1 MSLPSTI
8 ISDWLPGTLLDTDLW
23 MSMCRQAAG
32 LVGTIDIGQGGLW
45 PTLAQF
51 DGSFWMPVR
60 ASTAAGG
67 VDDLFYFIFWLSF
80 VFFFGI
86 VGVMVLF
93 VFRYRE
99 RPGHQAEETATHST
113 ALEVTWSVVP
123 LVLVIIIFWW
133 GFQGFMEMSVPPSE
147 GREILVTAEKW
158 KFTFTYPNGYVDG
171 DLHVPQGENILLT
184 LNSLDVIHSFY
195 VPAFR
200 LKRDVV
206 PGRYHKA
213 WFNATE
219 VGEYQAYC
227 AEYCGTAHS
236 DMLARVIV
244 HPAGEFDAWLREAS
258 DFISTLPPAEAG
270 AKVFSIRGCPACH
283 SVKSESNVGP
293 ALDGLFGRT
302 EHLEDGVD
310 ILADENYLRESILEP
325 MAKVVGGYE
334 PVMPTFQGRLSE
346 DEVTVLIAYLKSL
359 E

>member
-1 MSLPSTI
+1 MISASLHAL
-8 ISDWLPGTLLDTDLW
+8 LPPAQAFCRGVLDVLPALEQTQAF
-23 MSMCRQAAG
+23 CRGVMDA
-32 LVGTIDIGQGGLW
+32 IGRNVF
-45 PTLAQF
+45 TQF

-60 ASTAAGG
+60 ASTAAQG
-67 VDDLFYFIFWLSF
+67 VDQLFHFIFWISL
-80 VFFFGI
+80 VFFFAI
-86 VGVMVLF
+86 VAVMVLF
-93 VFRYRE
+93 VFKYRE
-99 RPGHQAEETATHST
+99 RPGHQAEKTATHST
-113 ALEVTWSVVP
+113 VLEVTWSVIP
-123 LVLVIIIFWW
+123 LLLVIVIFWW
-133 GFQGFMEMSVPPSE
+133 GFQGFMEMSVPPSN

-184 LNSLDVIHSFY
+184 LHSTDVIHSFF

-219 VGEYQAYC
+219 VGEFQAYC

-244 HPAGEFDAWLREAS
+244 HPAGEYDAWMREAS
-258 DFISTLPPAEAG
+258 NFISKLPPAEAG
-270 AKVFSIRGCPACH
+270 AKVFSIRGCQACH
-283 SVKSESNVGP
+283 SVKGESNTGP
-293 ALDGLFGRT
+293 PLDGLFGTT
-302 EHLEDGVD
+302 ETMDDGTEQ
-310 ILADENYLRESILEP
+310 LADENYLRESILEP
-325 MAKVVGGYE
+325 MAKIVGGYE

-346 DEVTVLIAYLKSL
+346 DEVTVLIAYLKSV